1 MEILFG
7 VLIGVFCLLSLV
19 TAHEFGHFIM
29 ARKNGVRVLEFGI
42 CFPPRAKA
50 WVHKIQKDKNG
61 KELKKKSGKPLY
73 KWEKIARKDWKKP
86 QEGLIFSLNL
96 LPIGGFCQMDGES
109 DADTREKTFGAG
121 TFWTKT
127 KILFGGVMMNWLV
140 SFLLFTILAWIGMP
154 EILENQFSIDA
165 DKTTLHSSVIVTKIE
180 ENSPAERAGFKSGD
194 KILKIG
200 EDEVFTSLDVTN
212 KNAQHAGKETTY
224 LVQRTVSCNDAHQY
238 GLEDQ
243 NKFEPCHRM
252 GVTIDGT
259 SPNLDLDFELKTT
272 LNEKDNEYGYLLGI
286 EMESEL
292 YNKNFYTWS
301 APIVGIGT
309 SIQLTGETFK
319 GLGGMLWN
327 LISGAFS
334 QFSSDDATREAGRAA
349 IETAGESVSGPI
361 GIISMFIYLSSDIK
375 IVLLL
380 FGLISVSLAC
390 MNVLPIPALDGGRWL
405 MIAIA
410 RLKHQRLTKE
420 KEEKIV
426 SRALIILF
434 VLMVLISILDIVRF
448 F

>member
-50 WVHKIQKDKNG
+50 WVHKVQKDKNG
-61 KELKKKSGKPLY
+61 KELTKKNGKPLY
-73 KWEKIARKDWKKP
+73 KWEKIPRKDWKKP
-86 QEGLIFSLNL
+86 QDGLIFSLNL

-127 KILFGGVMMNWLV
+127 KILFGGVIMNWVV
-140 SFLLFTILAWIGMP
+140 SFILFTMLAWIGMP
-154 EILENQFSIDA
+154 EVLENQFSIES
-165 DKTTLHSSVIVTKIE
+165 DKTTSTAPVTIE
-180 ENSPAERAGFKSGD
+180 KVKENSPAERAGFKKGD
-194 KILKIG
+194 RILTVNG
-200 EDEVFTSLDVTN
+200 EEVKTAND
-212 KNAQHAGKETTY
+212 NAFSQHAG
-224 LVQRTVSCNDAHQY
+224 
-238 GLEDQ
+238 EDVEYKISRDLCKSQ
-243 NKFEPCHRM
+243 AP
-252 GVTIDGT
+252 GAGISAPT
-259 SPNLDLDFELKTT
+259 SACAPGYEHWVNYTLTAT
-272 LNEKDNEYGYLLGI
+272 LNEANNEYGYLLGVS
-286 EMESEL
+286 MSSDL
-292 YNKNFYTWS
+292 FATNRYTWS
-301 APIVGIGT
+301 APIIGVGT

-327 LISGAFS
+327 LVSGAFS
-334 QFSSDDATREAGRAA
+334 QFSSDDSIREAGRAS
-349 IETAGESVSGPI
+349 IESAGESVSGPI

-375 IVLLL
+375 IILLL

-390 MNVLPIPALDGGRWL
+390 MNILPIPALDGGRWL

-434 VLMVLISILDIVRF
+434 ILMILISILDIMRF